1 MTPHAGTCAALQPAG
16 SAPNVLTTSG
26 FLVLHTRTSTR
37 KDFFRHPNPQGGTED
52 SLNLVLEGQLE
63 LETMREGATRRER
76 KKRGEEMSDVVIQAS
91 ATLSVRD
98 NKCSKNNGSDQ
109 TLKGHDVSRYTLN
122 NYHNELGTGSYLTI
136 RLLNSTIH
144 IPWRRK
150 ERRGEVV
157 VQLST
162 TPSVRDD
169 ESSEITEVTQVCRGH
184 LNTVSTFVGMLL
196 IETTRGVITWLTCSH
211 EDLDRHESMRKVLMS
226 WIEKKEEQ
234 RNEWVFEKY
243 FKRISLSKF
252 MQEVVAALLKLGII
266 RAPSAT
272 HIRAS
277 VWIGRTN
284 LIGTLRRSRS
294 VIRVYFYITQDSK
307 IIPTE
312 AQIPCVSFTR
322 SILNSICLFHSRED
336 FRKGIGER
344 CRILPLRVTCTRR
357 SGPFRNDNGVGGRR
371 E

>member
-1 MTPHAGTCAALQPAG
+1 
-16 SAPNVLTTSG
+16 
-26 FLVLHTRTSTR
+26 
-37 KDFFRHPNPQGGTED
+37 
-52 SLNLVLEGQLE
+52 
-63 LETMREGATRRER
+63 
-76 KKRGEEMSDVVIQAS
+76 MSDVVIQAS

-211 EDLDRHESMRKVLMS
+211 EDSDRHESMRKVLMS

>member
-1 MTPHAGTCAALQPAG
+1 MIGTLRRSQ
-16 SAPNVLTTSG
+16 SVIRVYSK
-26 FLVLHTRTSTR
+26 HTR
-37 KDFFRHPNPQGGTED
+37 
-52 SLNLVLEGQLE
+52 L
-63 LETMREGATRRER
+63 
-76 KKRGEEMSDVVIQAS
+76 
-91 ATLSVRD
+91 
-98 NKCSKNNGSDQ
+98 KNNSDGGIYYVSYNRSI
-109 TLKGHDVSRYTLN
+109 LKSICLVNSR
-122 NYHNELGTGSYLTI
+122 EDF
-136 RLLNSTIH
+136 
-144 IPWRRK
+144 RK
-150 ERRGEVV
+150 GIGER
-157 VQLST
+157 
-162 TPSVRDD
+162 
-169 ESSEITEVTQVCRGH
+169 
-184 LNTVSTFVGMLL
+184 TVSTLVGLLL
-196 IETTRGVITWLTCSH
+196 IETTRGVVITWLACSH

-277 VWIGRTN
+277 VWIRRTN

-294 VIRVYFYITQDSK
+294 VTRVYFYITQDSK

-312 AQIPCVSFTR
+312 AQIPSVSFTFTR

-357 SGPFRNDNGVGGRR
+357 SGPFRNDNGVSGRR